1 MRPQILF
8 PLFAGVSDLKGVGP
22 NFAKLIAK
30 AAGARIVDL
39 LWHLPSGLLDWS
51 RLSTI
56 RDAPTS
62 EPVTLKLLI
71 VDHSPPRISRLPYK
85 IRASDETGYID
96 LVFFKAKGDY
106 LQRTFPVGQTRFV
119 SGRVEKFQDR
129 PQMAHPERVLTPDAF
144 ETAPATEPVYPTT
157 ERLSVRVLARAV
169 SQAVARAPSLP
180 EWQDASWLKKQG
192 WTGWHDAVIAAHAP
206 KIGTDLDPKAP
217 ARLRLAYDELLAN

>member
-85 IRASDETGYID
+85 IRASDESGFID

-106 LQRTFPVGQTRFV
+106 LQRTFPVGQTRYV

-129 PQMAHPERVLTPDAF
+129 PQMKHPERVLTAEAF
-144 ETAPATEPVYPTT
+144 ATEPAMEPVYPTT
-157 ERLSVRVLARAV
+157 ERLTVRDLESTR
-169 SQAVARAPSLP
+169 SQGIDRAP
-180 EWQDASWLKKQG
+180 
-192 WTGWHDAVIAAHAP
+192 V
-206 KIGTDLDPKAP
+206 
-217 ARLRLAYDELLAN
+217 